1 MTLEN
6 KTTSTAPALSE
17 NTRSKVSKTRV
28 ITFTSGKGGVGKTS
42 VSVNLAIALA
52 RSGSKVCLFDADMG
66 LANVNIMLGITP
78 AYTLEHLFTQEK
90 TIQDIVV
97 EGPAGLDIVPGASG
111 FSKCVD
117 LDSEQQQSLIDALS
131 YLEPKYDYLII
142 DTSAGISSTV
152 LHFVAAA
159 QMAAIV
165 ITPEP
170 TSLTDAFSLLKVLR
184 RRGYKRL
191 PHVVVNMAQSA
202 VKAEKI
208 YRRFDAAVKKYI
220 GLRTEYLGYIWM
232 DESIRASVTLQRPVA
247 LLPEHDPSCKSFYRL
262 ADSLDSAYSR
272 GNVPSL
278 SFTTYWEKVVERTT
292 KKRAEASAAAQLEG
306 SAGSPSACSVQK
318 DLSQKANYDA
328 GAKRVAGKDSHMTS
342 EPAEQLPHAAV
353 EEVSTNIETLDQS
366 AEDQWIDLRVRLNR
380 FLNSDN
386 TTPEQVTTLLS
397 SCIYSYGDRLGD
409 AASDLLHGLLQVID
423 PSALSDEHR
432 NLMIQNLERL
442 RLVPEQRAENNND
455 SSAFIK
461 ESVESMSENRTTK
474 PTENSESGDANL
486 QKHRYDE
493 REFGSQDR
501 LVEKIRASKGKV
513 SLEDL
518 LESIKYASLVDS

>member
-6 KTTSTAPALSE
+6 NISSAVSTSSAREDNAV
-17 NTRSKVSKTRV
+17 KKTRV
-28 ITFTSGKGGVGKTS
+28 IAFTSGKGGVGKTS
-42 VSVNLAIALA
+42 ISVNLAIALA

-66 LANVNIMLGITP
+66 MANVNIMLGTTP
-78 AYTLEHLFTQEK
+78 AHTLEHLFTAEK
-90 TIQDIVV
+90 SIQDILVT
-97 EGPAGLDIVPGASG
+97 GPAGLDIVPGASG

-117 LDSEQQQSLIDALS
+117 LDTEQQERLVDALS

-184 RRGYKRL
+184 RRGYKRT
-191 PHVVVNMAQSA
+191 PQVVVNMTQSA
-202 VKAEKI
+202 AKAEKI
-208 YRRFDAAVKKYI
+208 YRRFDAAVRKYI
-220 GLRTEYLGYIWM
+220 GLSTEYLGYVWM

-262 ADSLDSAYSR
+262 ADSLDNAYSR
-272 GNVPSL
+272 GNVPNL
-278 SFTTYWEKVVERTT
+278 SFTTYWEKVVQRAA
-292 KKRAEASAAAQLEG
+292 KKRAVSPAASVEVNSVDAKKLDGESGSGLVDHSVAAAKK
-306 SAGSPSACSVQK
+306 SSACEVG
-318 DLSQKANYDA
+318 ANEN
-328 GAKRVAGKDSHMTS
+328 VH
-342 EPAEQLPHAAV
+342 PLH
-353 EEVSTNIETLDQS
+353 QS
-366 AEDQWIDLRVRLNR
+366 SEDQWIDLRVRLNQ
-380 FLNSDN
+380 FLQNED

-397 SCIYSYGDRLGD
+397 SCIYSYGDQLGG

-423 PSALSDEHR
+423 PAALSDEHR
-432 NLMIQNLERL
+432 SLMIQNLERL
-442 RLVPEQRAENNND
+442 RLVPDVSPEQSKSSVAPADKDVVVEPLASQSKQSSVSQCTNSQPVTD
-455 SSAFIK
+455 SNAH
-461 ESVESMSENRTTK
+461 
-474 PTENSESGDANL
+474 
-486 QKHRYDE
+486 KHQYDE
-493 REFGSQDR
+493 HEFGSQDK

-513 SLEDL
+513 SLESL

>member
-1 MTLEN
+1 MTVDN
-6 KTTSTAPALSE
+6 NISSAVSASPALASSVV
-17 NTRSKVSKTRV
+17 RKTRV
-28 ITFTSGKGGVGKTS
+28 IAFTSGKGGVGKTS
-42 VSVNLAIALA
+42 LSVNLAIALA

-66 LANVNIMLGITP
+66 MANVNIMLGITP
-78 AYTLEHLFTQEK
+78 AHTLEHLFTHEK
-90 TIQDIVV
+90 SIQDILVT
-97 EGPAGLDIVPGASG
+97 GPEGLDIVPGASG

-117 LDSEQQQSLIDALS
+117 LDDEQQQRLVAALS

-184 RRGYKRL
+184 RRGYKRT
-191 PHVVVNMAQSA
+191 PQVVVNMTQSA
-202 VKAEKI
+202 AKAEKI

-220 GLRTEYLGYIWM
+220 GLSTAYLGYVWM

-247 LLPEHDPSCKSFYRL
+247 LLPEQDPSCKSFYRL

-272 GNVPSL
+272 GNVPNL
-278 SFTTYWEKVVERTT
+278 SFTTYWEKVVERSA
-292 KKRAEASAAAQLEG
+292 KRRAEAAASSASNKSESSGETHQTIEVANQPSGFEG
-306 SAGSPSACSVQK
+306 ETK
-318 DLSQKANYDA
+318 DNVHPL
-328 GAKRVAGKDSHMTS
+328 H
-342 EPAEQLPHAAV
+342 
-353 EEVSTNIETLDQS
+353 QS
-366 AEDQWIDLRVRLNR
+366 SEDQWIDLRVRLNQ
-380 FLNSDN
+380 FLQNDD

-397 SCIYSYGDRLGD
+397 SCIYSYGDQLGG

-423 PSALSDEHR
+423 PAELSDEHR

-442 RLVPEQRAENNND
+442 KLVPNKSAEPAEVAEAPAVEGDKLPNID
-455 SSAFIK
+455 PLEPETA
-461 ESVESMSENRTTK
+461 ESK
-474 PTENSESGDANL
+474 PLADPGVH
-486 QKHRYDE
+486 KHQYDE